1 MGNPRV
7 LKTCLSFVIAILVS
21 IAMLG
26 SAAAALPAQ
35 DPPPEANTSQIE
47 VISPYYSIQHLTTA
61 EGVELTGH
69 IINGPSH
76 PLPEYEAERQASKTS
91 IAPQGTLANFP
102 SYD

>member
-47 VISPYYSIQHLTTA
+47 VISPYYSIQHLTT
-61 EGVELTGH
+61 VYRPDRSLTGVRTH
-69 IINGPSH
+69 G
-76 PLPEYEAERQASKTS
+76 
-91 IAPQGTLANFP
+91 
-102 SYD
+102 